1 MPARRVIPQPLPAET
16 AAIAAQQVGRDA
28 GFIDEDVGARVV
40 QRLRILPVT
49 SRGRNIR
56 APLFVGVYRFF

>member
-1 MPARRVIPQPLPAET
+1 MPAGCVIPQPLPADT

-28 GFIDEDVGARVV
+28 GFIDKDVGARIV
-40 QRLRILPVT
+40 QRLRVLPVT
-49 SRGRNIR
+49 SRGRDIR